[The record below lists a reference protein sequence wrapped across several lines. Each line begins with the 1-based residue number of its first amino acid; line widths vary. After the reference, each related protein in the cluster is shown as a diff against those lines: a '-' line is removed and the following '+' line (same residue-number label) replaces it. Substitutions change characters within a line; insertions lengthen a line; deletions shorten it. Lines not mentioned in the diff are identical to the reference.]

1 MTTRA
6 FWPASAPTP
15 FFDEDA
21 TLVAQALAGQQTAFA
36 LLVRR
41 HERMVFS
48 QALQIVGNADDARD
62 VVQDTFLKVFRYLAR
77 FRGDCPF
84 GAWLN
89 KIVRSTAI
97 NRLRQQKHL
106 ATFSMQLPDEA
117 TQQIRDQ
124 NPNGLERLAA
134 DERRAHVGALLDLLS
149 PEHRTALRL
158 FYLEEQN
165 IEEICATTGWTPVN
179 VRSRLFR
186 ARKELRTYISSF
198 QS

>member
-62 VVQDTFLKVFRYLAR
+62 GAQDTLLKVFRYL
-77 FRGDCPF
+77 
-84 GAWLN
+84 
-89 KIVRSTAI
+89 
-97 NRLRQQKHL
+97 
-106 ATFSMQLPDEA
+106 
-117 TQQIRDQ
+117 
-124 NPNGLERLAA
+124 
-134 DERRAHVGALLDLLS
+134 
-149 PEHRTALRL
+149 
-158 FYLEEQN
+158 
-165 IEEICATTGWTPVN
+165 
-179 VRSRLFR
+179 SR
-186 ARKELRTYISSF
+186 
-198 QS
+198 